1 MAVGAAGRVQ
11 HMSDEQRSA
20 KATEASLLLRQAAG
34 VQQHLAEVVASS
46 IADTLPADRC
56 DDRVHWRR
64 RRGACMVVCL
74 WCVQWGML

>member
-1 MAVGAAGRVQ
+1 MDELMAVGAAGRVQ

-34 VQQHLAEVVASS
+34 VQQHLAEVVAAS

-56 DDRVHWRR
+56 DHRVRWW
-64 RRGACMVVCL
+64 GACMHG
-74 WCVQWGML
+74 CVHWGRL